1 MFTFMDMVE
10 RFDGNEQMGTDF
22 LDFVIWLEEQ
32 QHVPYHDD
40 INGALT
46 DSILS
51 FSSLNR
57 LNINNDL
64 LFTHSYTLEN
74 DITKLS

>member
-1 MFTFMDMVE
+1 MK
-10 RFDGNEQMGTDF
+10 
-22 LDFVIWLEEQ
+22 LEEQ

-40 INGALT
+40 IDGALT

-64 LFTHSYTLEN
+64 LCHSYTLEN

>member
-1 MFTFMDMVE
+1 M
-10 RFDGNEQMGTDF
+10 
-22 LDFVIWLEEQ
+22 
-32 QHVPYHDD
+32 PYHDD
-40 INGALT
+40 IDGALT
-46 DSILS
+46 DGILS

-64 LFTHSYTLEN
+64 LCGYTLEN